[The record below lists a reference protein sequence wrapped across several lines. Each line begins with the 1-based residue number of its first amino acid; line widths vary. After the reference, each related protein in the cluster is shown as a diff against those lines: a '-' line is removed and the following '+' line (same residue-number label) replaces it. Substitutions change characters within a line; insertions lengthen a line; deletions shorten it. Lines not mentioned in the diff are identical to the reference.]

1 MPHYTE
7 YRLELDPI
15 LRIYCES
22 HTSAPRKELND
33 IERKTNLTQV
43 KRMDASDMLQGRLLS
58 MFSHLLRPD
67 LIVEIGTFTA
77 YATGCLVEG
86 LRPDGKIIS
95 IENKELHRKTILDN
109 LEQLGISDRVDMRFG
124 DAQPILKEITG
135 PIDLVFID
143 AAKHEYSDFFDIV
156 IDKVRTGGLILA
168 DNTLW
173 KGRVLEEEKDRMATS
188 VDEFNKRMCDD
199 PRVEVLVLPYRDG
212 LSIIRKK

>member
-22 HTSAPRKELND
+22 HTSPPRKELDD

-58 MFSHLLRPD
+58 LFSHIIRPE

-77 YATGCLVEG
+77 YATGCLTEG
-86 LRPDGKIIS
+86 LSPTGKIIS
-95 IENKELHRKTILDN
+95 IENKELHKETIINHLIS
-109 LEQLGISDRVDMRFG
+109 LKISDRVDMRFG
-124 DAQPILKEITG
+124 DAKDILPEINQQ
-135 PIDLVFID
+135 IDMVFID
-143 AAKHEYSDFFDIV
+143 AAKHEYQTFFDLV
-156 IDKVRTGGLILA
+156 IDKVRSGGLIIA

-173 KGRVLEEEKDRMATS
+173 KGRVLVEQKDKMATS
-188 VDEFNKRMCDD
+188 VDQFNKSMLDD
-199 PRVEVLVLPYRDG
+199 GRVEVLVLPYRDG
-212 LSIIRKK
+212 ISIIRKK